1 MSDLISRKAA
11 INSLHMHLMYRM
23 GTDSDKKRLDDWINS
38 LPSAQGKPFNL
49 PEIYIADGYDTI
61 EGEDGN
67 VGFGVYVPDE
77 NQIYVAGDV
86 EGEIRARALL
96 HEICHWVQA
105 MCGRSFDEDEANEFS
120 DIVYDAL
127 PSAQETH
134 EERTETHACDLI
146 DRQAAIDLVKD
157 VCDAIMSCC
166 GSHYD
171 EETDDEVYDDIRE
184 IDAILKCNKE
194 MRIALKNMP
203 SAEPERKTGKW
214 IYNSPVTMKCNQ
226 CGLVI
231 KDWDWHRFKYCPNC
245 YSDMRGGRE

>member
-1 MSDLISRKAA
+1 MSDLISRQAA
-11 INSLHMHLMYRM
+11 IDALHMHLMYRM
-23 GTDSDKKRLDDWINS
+23 GTDSNKKQLDDWINS

-105 MCGRSFDEDEANEFS
+105 MCGRPFDEDEANEFS

-134 EERTETHACDLI
+134 EERTETHACDCI
-146 DRQAAIDLVKD
+146 SRQAAIDA
-157 VCDAIMSCC
+157 VCND
-166 GSHYD
+166 
-171 EETDDEVYDDIRE
+171 
-184 IDAILKCNKE
+184 
-194 MRIALKNMP
+194 P
-203 SAEPERKTGKW
+203 SIQPKTGHWVK
-214 IYNSPVTMKCNQ
+214 VTNGRGGHECDLCHEYAPSYQSGEEHLTN
-226 CGLVI
+226 
-231 KDWDWHRFKYCPNC
+231 YCPNC
-245 YSDMRGGRE
+245 GAKMIEQQGSEE

>member
-1 MSDLISRKAA
+1 MDDLISRQAA
-11 INSLHMHLMYRM
+11 IDALHMHLMYRM
-23 GTDSDKKRLDDWINS
+23 GTDSNKKRLDDWINS

-105 MCGRSFDEDEANEFS
+105 MCGRPFDEDEANEFS
-120 DIVYDAL
+120 DIIYDAL

-134 EERTETHACDLI
+134 EERTETHACDPI
-146 DRQAAIDLVKD
+146 DRQSAI
-157 VCDAIMSCC
+157 
-166 GSHYD
+166 
-171 EETDDEVYDDIRE
+171 E
-184 IDAILKCNKE
+184 
-194 MRIALKNMP
+194 ALQV
-203 SAEPERKTGKW
+203 RK
-214 IYNSPVTMKCNQ
+214 
-226 CGLVI
+226 
-231 KDWDWHRFKYCPNC
+231 
-245 YSDMRGGRE
+245 